1 MDVETAA
8 QAATVLGAG
17 EGSSG
22 REAGMMQGKSR
33 FLAALGMTKRAM
45 RNDKRELWVVGAGC
59 ASLVGCL
66 RKVGAHRT
74 I

>member
-1 MDVETAA
+1 
-8 QAATVLGAG
+8 
-17 EGSSG
+17 
-22 REAGMMQGKSR
+22 MMQGKSR

-45 RNDKRELWVVGAGC
+45 RNDKRELCVVGAGC